1 VAAKLRGYN
10 SAMNSER
17 LISRHSLNN
26 GLSLEF
32 WDYSRP
38 IAGDRWFVL
47 LEVRIAI
54 PIRPDTLPPELR
66 GKADQVKEA
75 LGDEI
80 IFSHKNER
88 NFIAAT
94 EAPKILKNLQDSFL
108 DMAPGYFGHP
118 DFAARF
124 IRGKFAEKQELQRW
138 QRLDTRHDDHS

>member
-1 VAAKLRGYN
+1 
-10 SAMNSER
+10 MNSER
-17 LISRHSLNN
+17 LLSRYLLNN
-26 GLSLEF
+26 GLTLEF

-66 GKADQVKEA
+66 GQADQVKEA

-80 IFSHKNER
+80 IFSHKDER

-94 EAPKILKNLQDSFL
+94 EAPKILKDMQDRFL
-108 DMAPGYFGHP
+108 DMASGYFGHP

-138 QRLDTRHDDHS
+138 QRLDTRQGDHS

>member
-1 VAAKLRGYN
+1 
-10 SAMNSER
+10 MNSER
-17 LISRHSLNN
+17 LISRHPLNN
-26 GLSLEF
+26 GLTLEF
-32 WDYSRP
+32 WDHSRP

-66 GKADQVKEA
+66 GQIDQVKET

-80 IFSHKNER
+80 IFSQKNER

-94 EAPKILKNLQDSFL
+94 EAPIILKDIQDSFL
-108 DMAPGYFGHP
+108 DMASGYFGHP

-124 IRGKFAEKQELQRW
+124 IRGKFAQKQELQRW
-138 QRLDTRHDDHS
+138 QRLDTRQDDHS

>member
-1 VAAKLRGYN
+1 M
-10 SAMNSER
+10 AMNSER
-17 LISRHSLNN
+17 LMSRHPLNN
-26 GLSLEF
+26 GLTLEF

-38 IAGDRWFVL
+38 IAGDHRFVL

-54 PIRPDTLPPELR
+54 PILPDTLPPELWEQAGR
-66 GKADQVKEA
+66 VKDA

-94 EAPKILKNLQDSFL
+94 EAPKILQEMQERFL

-124 IRGKFAEKQELQRW
+124 IRGKFSEKQGRQRR
-138 QRLDTRHDDHS
+138 QRLDTRHDWPAPPKTDPHV

>member
-1 VAAKLRGYN
+1 
-10 SAMNSER
+10 M
-17 LISRHSLNN
+17 SRHPLNN
-26 GLSLEF
+26 GLTLEF

-47 LEVRIAI
+47 LEVRITI
-54 PIRPDTLPPELR
+54 PIRLDTLPPELR
-66 GKADQVKEA
+66 GQADQVKEA

-80 IFSHKNER
+80 IFSHKDER

-94 EAPKILKNLQDSFL
+94 EAPKILKDMQDSFL

-138 QRLDTRHDDHS
+138 QRLDTRQDDHS

>member
-1 VAAKLRGYN
+1 
-10 SAMNSER
+10 M
-17 LISRHSLNN
+17 SRHPLNN

-32 WDYSRP
+32 WDHSRP
-38 IAGDRWFVL
+38 IAGDRRFVL

-66 GKADQVKEA
+66 GQADQVKEA

-94 EAPKILKNLQDSFL
+94 EAPKILKDMQDRFL
-108 DMAPGYFGHP
+108 AMAPGYFGHP
-118 DFAARF
+118 NSLPSVPLTHLPTPPPLPSTIPSSPLMTDGAR
-124 IRGKFAEKQELQRW
+124 
-138 QRLDTRHDDHS
+138 

>member
-1 VAAKLRGYN
+1 
-10 SAMNSER
+10 MDSER
-17 LISRHSLNN
+17 LLSRHPLNN
-26 GLSLEF
+26 GLTLEF

-66 GKADQVKEA
+66 GQIDQVKET

-80 IFSHKNER
+80 IFSQKNER

-94 EAPKILKNLQDSFL
+94 EAPKILKNMQDSFL
-108 DMAPGYFGHP
+108 GMASGYFGHP
-118 DFAARF
+118 DFAPRF
-124 IRGKFAEKQELQRW
+124 IRGKFAQKQELQRW
-138 QRLDTRHDDHS
+138 QRLDTRQDDHS